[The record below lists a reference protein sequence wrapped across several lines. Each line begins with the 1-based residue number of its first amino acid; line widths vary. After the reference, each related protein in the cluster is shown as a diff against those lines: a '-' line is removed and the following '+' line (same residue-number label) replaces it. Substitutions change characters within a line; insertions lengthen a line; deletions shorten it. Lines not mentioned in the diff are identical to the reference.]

1 MIDDIRLSAE
11 NKMLADMKKLFE
23 DGASLEFIGS
33 NGETPVKMQR
43 PPPCSNDYMNTLI
56 IDLLYL

>member
-23 DGASLEFIGS
+23 RGDSLEFTGS

-43 PPPCSNDYMNTLI
+43 PVLI
-56 IDLLYL
+56 IT